1 MRLQLPCLRT
11 SHPRQHRSVR
21 RSASMG
27 VLQSRRS
34 GTSRGSRGPPQVH
47 RCLLS
52 AYVNRYPVSHV
63 PIVELGMWQTS
74 RCSIPYAL
82 IVGEHP
88 NLLQAYDVVLRIRER
103 CSNRIDALPP
113 ILAHKLEPPAVE
125 REHAQLAVRV
135 RHLCTSTRWVR
146 APTCPRCSCPPRSSQ
161 HKRPTAPCRPPSH
174 QAGPSPGASASPSAS
189 SRPASNEPTDL
200 PQHRDCEPR
209 RRWIRA
215 RLLFG
220 VRLGHTRDRR
230 AKVLSPGLDLD
241 MERHRV
247 TRC

>member
-11 SHPRQHRSVR
+11 SRPPPHRLVH
-21 RSASMG
+21 RSASTG

-34 GTSRGSRGPPQVH
+34 GTSRGSRGPPRVH

-52 AYVNRYPVSHV
+52 AYANRYPVSHV

-88 NLLQAYDVVLRIRER
+88 DLLQAYDVVLGIRER

-113 ILAHKLEPPAVE
+113 ILAHELEPPAVE

-135 RHLCTSTRWVR
+135 RHLCTSTRVEAR
-146 APTCPRCSCPPRSSQ
+146 AHVPALLLSS
-161 HKRPTAPCRPPSH
+161 PIITAQAPNSIMSAPLPPS
-174 QAGPSPGASASPSAS
+174 GPF
-189 SRPASNEPTDL
+189 SRSE
-200 PQHRDCEPR
+200 C
-209 RRWIRA
+209 
-215 RLLFG
+215 
-220 VRLGHTRDRR
+220 V
-230 AKVLSPGLDLD
+230 S
-241 MERHRV
+241 
-247 TRC
+247 